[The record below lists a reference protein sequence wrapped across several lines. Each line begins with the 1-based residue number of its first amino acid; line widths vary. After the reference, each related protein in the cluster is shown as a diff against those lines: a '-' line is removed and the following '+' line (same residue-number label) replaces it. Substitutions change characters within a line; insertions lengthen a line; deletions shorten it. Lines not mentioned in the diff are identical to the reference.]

1 MRFIHFSWASNR
13 EKMHAIIA
21 TGESP
26 LAFLTQFGVEWQ
38 LLISQAISFALVTAV
53 LYYFAFKP
61 VIAKAQ
67 ERRQIIE
74 KGLSDAENARKQL
87 ESSEAEA
94 SKKLAQAALES
105 SEILRRANDD
115 AKRTIERAAEE
126 AAAKAADIQARA
138 EAQIEAEKLKMRE
151 DLKAELSGLVVKA
164 AESVVGEIL
173 TQEQRGKLAEL
184 AAKKLG
190 DAR

>member
-1 MRFIHFSWASNR
+1 
-13 EKMHAIIA
+13 MHAIIA

-138 EAQIEAEKLKMRE
+138 KAQIEAEKLKMRE

>member
-1 MRFIHFSWASNR
+1 
-13 EKMHAIIA
+13 MHAIIA

-115 AKRTIERAAEE
+115 AKRTIERAA
-126 AAAKAADIQARA
+126 AKAADIQARA

>member
-1 MRFIHFSWASNR
+1 
-13 EKMHAIIA
+13 MHAIIA

-126 AAAKAADIQARA
+126 AAA
-138 EAQIEAEKLKMRE
+138 E
-151 DLKAELSGLVVKA
+151 
-164 AESVVGEIL
+164 
-173 TQEQRGKLAEL
+173 
-184 AAKKLG
+184 
-190 DAR
+190 

>member
-1 MRFIHFSWASNR
+1 
-13 EKMHAIIA
+13 MHAIIA

-94 SKKLAQAALES
+94 SK
-105 SEILRRANDD
+105 
-115 AKRTIERAAEE
+115 RTIERAAEE